1 MVGVQG
7 LLLNIFLILC
17 SISFSFMIVLNQRR
31 GNAGIKEKR
40 KFVIFFL
47 SAFTIVLCMSFP
59 FSMFP
64 GYVYDLRIVPLLLG
78 MLYGGYLVGGA
89 LTAVLFLY
97 RYYLGG
103 DGFFTTV
110 YAYSIIVCMAGI
122 FMSKYKSGNIRKK
135 IPIGLGLSFF
145 SAVLVTLIS
154 YVRMSNLGILFDK
167 EIITFF
173 VIYCF
178 VHIVAIWISIYI
190 IEMMHE
196 NLMLRKEM
204 EQAEKMYVL
213 GELAASIAH
222 EIRNPMTVIRGFIQ
236 LLNNEDMEKK
246 NQDYMKLVI
255 NELDRAESII
265 EDYLSY
271 ARPQIEKNEAI
282 EIGELVKQVSN
293 IIEGF
298 AIMENVEISH
308 HIQDT
313 LVVMGDSKKLGQA
326 LINILK
332 NGVEAMPE
340 GGTLQIHSYKRDDYV
355 IIDITDNGVGMG
367 REELE
372 RLGNPFYSTKDKG
385 TGLGLMV
392 SYRIIETMNGN
403 VQVYSKKGEGTKFS
417 ILLPVAQEDHSV
429 FQHNTG

>member
-1 MVGVQG
+1 
-7 LLLNIFLILC
+7 
-17 SISFSFMIVLNQRR
+17 MIVLNPEK
-31 GNAGIKEKR
+31 GNSDSKEKR

-59 FSMFP
+59 FSMLP
-64 GYVYDLRIVPLLLG
+64 GYVYDLRIIPLLLG

-89 LTAVLFLY
+89 LTVILFLY

-110 YAYSIIVCMAGI
+110 YAYSIIVCTAGI
-122 FMSKYKSGNIRKK
+122 LMSQYKSGTLQKK
-135 IPIGLGLSFF
+135 ILIGLSLSLFAP
-145 SAVLVTLIS
+145 SLVTLFS
-154 YVRMSNLGILFDK
+154 YIRLSNVGIMFDQD
-167 EIITFF
+167 IIIFF
-173 VIYCF
+173 VMYCLL
-178 VHIVAIWISIYI
+178 HIVAMWMSVYI

-222 EIRNPMTVIRGFIQ
+222 EVRNPMTVIRGFMQ
-236 LLNNEDMEKK
+236 LLNNQEMQKK
-246 NQDYMKLVI
+246 NQEYMKLVI
-255 NELDRAESII
+255 DELDRAESII

-271 ARPQIEKNEAI
+271 ARPQIEKKEAI
-282 EIGELVKQVSN
+282 EIGELVKQIIN

-308 HIQDT
+308 RIEDS
-313 LVVMGDSKKLGQA
+313 LAVMGDSKKLGQA
-326 LINILK
+326 LINIVK
-332 NGVEAMPE
+332 NGIEAMPE
-340 GGTLQIHSYKRDDYV
+340 GGTLQIHSYKRNDYV

-367 REELE
+367 REELA

-392 SYRIIETMNGN
+392 SYRIIETMNGK
-403 VQVYSKKGEGTKFS
+403 VQVYSKKGKGTKFS
-417 ILLPVAQEDHSV
+417 IVLPAA
-429 FQHNTG
+429 

>member
-1 MVGVQG
+1 MVGIQG

-17 SISFSFMIVLNQRR
+17 SISLSFLIVLNQKR
-31 GNAGIKEKR
+31 GIARIKKKR

-47 SAFTIVLCMSFP
+47 AAFTIILCMSFP
-59 FSMFP
+59 FSVLP
-64 GYVYDLRIVPLLLG
+64 GYVYDLRIIPLLLG
-78 MLYGGYLVGGA
+78 MLYGGYLVGGI
-89 LTAVLFLY
+89 LTGVLFLY

-103 DGFFTTV
+103 DGFFTTI
-110 YAYSIIVCMAGI
+110 YAYSIIVCIAGI
-122 FMSKYKSGNIRKK
+122 FMSSYKRGTTGKK
-135 IPIGLGLSFF
+135 FLIGLNLSFF
-145 SAVLVTLIS
+145 AAFLVTVIS
-154 YVRMSNLGILFDK
+154 YVRMSDLGVMFDK
-167 EIITFF
+167 DTITFF
-173 VIYCF
+173 TMYCLLH
-178 VHIVAIWISIYI
+178 VVAMWIAIYI

-236 LLNNEDMEKK
+236 LLNNQEAEKK

-271 ARPQIEKNEAI
+271 ARPQIEKNETI
-282 EIGELVKQVSN
+282 EMGELVKQISN

-298 AIMENVEISH
+298 AIMENVKINH
-308 HIQDT
+308 DIQDAL
-313 LVVMGDSKKLGQA
+313 LVKGDSKKLGQA
-326 LINILK
+326 LLNILK
-332 NGVEAMPE
+332 NGVEAMPG
-340 GGTLQIHSYKRDDYV
+340 GGTLQIHSYKRDNCV
-355 IIDITDNGVGMG
+355 IVDITDTGVGMG

-392 SYRIIETMNGN
+392 SYRIIETMNGK
-403 VQVYSKKGEGTKFS
+403 VQVYSKKGRGTKFS
-417 ILLPVAQEDHSV
+417 ILLPAAQESDVV
-429 FQHNTG
+429 FQHDIG